1 MVGMKCFRRALTSLS
16 VAFALLQM
24 ALAVQDSLRERGLPA
39 LPGRDIRMRIAL
51 HCGPAIA
58 GIVGIKSNQ
67 NLVDG
72 HASVFGVEEHQ
83 DGHLVRAAVQL
94 AIVLPKPHAQQFAC

>member
-1 MVGMKCFRRALTSLS
+1 MCRAALTSCAAGLADPDGAS
-16 VAFALLQM
+16 GHEAFALLQM

-58 GIVGIKSNQ
+58 GIVGI
-67 NLVDG
+67 
-72 HASVFGVEEHQ
+72 
-83 DGHLVRAAVQL
+83 
-94 AIVLPKPHAQQFAC
+94 QQT